1 MKVIKRLMKKIIF
14 LFVLIFSP
22 FSIQSSTINFDCSV
36 IKFFHSSDT
45 EDNEFEDGNLKK
57 RFVISINEQEIL
69 VTTISDTFNSNIRKY
84 EIFKTDAQGVLY
96 ATRSSVVLSD
106 MISIDPRNGDAL
118 ISLQGAFILNAWFLK
133 CNKQ

>member
-1 MKVIKRLMKKIIF
+1 M
-14 LFVLIFSP
+14 LIFSP

-96 ATRSSVVLSD
+96 ATRSSAVLSE
-106 MISIDPRNGDAL
+106 MITIDPRNGDAL